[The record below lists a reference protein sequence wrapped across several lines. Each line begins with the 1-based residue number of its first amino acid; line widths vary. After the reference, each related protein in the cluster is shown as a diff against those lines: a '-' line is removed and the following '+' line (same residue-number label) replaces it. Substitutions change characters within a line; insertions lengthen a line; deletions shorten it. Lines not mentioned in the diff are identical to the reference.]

1 MNILLLAP
9 HPIYQERGTPI
20 AVNLI
25 LKILSERKDHVD
37 VITYHEGRE
46 VKYDHITLHRIR
58 NIPFIYRIQPGFS
71 WKKVVCDFFM
81 LIKVIQ
87 LVLKKRY
94 QLVHAVE
101 ESVFIALMLK
111 KLFKIPYVYDMDS
124 SLSEQMIEKHPS
136 LAPFVLLYRFF
147 ERIAVRNA
155 KAVMPVCDALA
166 SSIEKYKPEK
176 VTILRDVS
184 LLECVDC
191 KSNGNLKAEL
201 GVPGLLLMYVG
212 NLAVYQGI
220 DLLLESFALT
230 INKPV
235 LVDMVIVG
243 GDALDIQK
251 YKRKSQN
258 LGIHQRVHFLG
269 PKPTEYLAWYLSEAD
284 ILVSPR
290 IKGKNTPMKLYS
302 YLHSGKAILATNLET
317 HTQVLNK
324 RVALLVDPSAEAF
337 AQGMFCLMENEK
349 LREELGMAGKKLVE
363 EKFSYSTFHVT
374 LNNLFD
380 WIKMEMDRKN
390 GISTYSDNQ
399 FSNR

>member
-25 LKILSERKDHVD
+25 LRVLSERKEHVD
-37 VITYHEGRE
+37 VVTYHEGRE
-46 VKYDHITLHRIR
+46 VTYGNVKIYRIQ
-58 NIPFIYRIQPGFS
+58 NIPFIHHIQPGFS
-71 WKKVVCDFFM
+71 WKKVICDFFM
-81 LIKVIQ
+81 FIKVSQ

-124 SLSEQMIEKHPS
+124 SLAEQMVEKYPS
-136 LAPFVLLYRFF
+136 LALFGFLFRFF
-147 ERIAVRNA
+147 ERSAVRNA

-166 SSIEKYKPEK
+166 SIIGKYKPEK
-176 VTILRDVS
+176 IVILRDVS

-191 KSNGNLKAEL
+191 KSNDNLKAEL
-201 GVPGLLLMYVG
+201 GVQGLVLMYVG

-220 DLLLESFALT
+220 DLLLESFALA

-235 LVDMVIVG
+235 RVDLVIIG
-243 GDALDIQK
+243 GDASDIQK
-251 YKRKSQN
+251 YKRKSHN
-258 LGIHQRVHFLG
+258 LGIHQKVHFLG
-269 PKPTEYLAWYLSEAD
+269 PKPTEYLAGYLSEAD

-302 YLHSGKAILATNLET
+302 YLHSGKAVLATNLET
-317 HTQVLNK
+317 HTQVLDN
-324 RVALLVDPSAEAF
+324 RVAILVDPSAETF
-337 AQGMFCLMENEK
+337 AQGMLYLIENER

-363 EKFSYSTFHVT
+363 EKFSYSTFRIN

-380 WIKMEMDRKN
+380 WIKMEMDREN